1 MEARSIGPNSYLQ
14 HHLGHFSW
22 RVADEDS
29 DAVGVAGGTVRALKV
44 LAVHALL
51 ERLLLRQ
58 NNWDLAHRLVQVVL
72 NQHLQG
78 EGQFVSLSLDLL
90 VPTGSLATHSTPGCC
105 RGVRA

>member
-1 MEARSIGPNSYLQ
+1 MEARSVGPNSYLQ

-44 LAVHALL
+44 FAVHALL

-58 NNWDLAHRLVQVVL
+58 NDWDLAHRLVQVVL
-72 NQHLQG
+72 HQHLQG
-78 EGQFVSLSLDLL
+78 G
-90 VPTGSLATHSTPGCC
+90 GS
-105 RGVRA
+105 VRQSVVRPPRADRLIGNTLHTWML